1 MKNVAL
7 HNLGCKVNAYEMD
20 FIQQNL
26 LKKGYNVVP
35 FDEYAD
41 IYIVNT
47 CTVTNIA
54 DRKSRQMLHRC
65 KQLNP
70 KAVVVAL
77 GCYVQTDSK
86 GVVGDPDIDIAIGN
100 NNKSKAVEII
110 EEYLAGETGE
120 KVDCIIDINDVK
132 NPCPYESM
140 SIEKTIEHSRAYI
153 KIQDGCN
160 QFCTYCIIPYA
171 RGRVRSRKQEEILDE
186 VRTLSSNGYKE
197 VVLTGIHIG
206 SYGMDFKDGSDL
218 MSLLEEIDKV
228 PGIERVRISSLE
240 PGTMTKEFI
249 ERLKNLKKI
258 CPHFHL
264 SLQSGCDSVLK
275 RMNRKYKTADFTA
288 SVENLRKAFDRPA
301 ITTDVI
307 AGFPGETEAEF
318 EETADF
324 IRKIGFYEI
333 HLFPYS
339 RRHGTVADK
348 MEGQLTRK
356 EKTDRVKKLSEIERE
371 MTRAYEESF
380 IGEKVSVLFEE
391 PREIKGRTYM
401 IGHTD
406 RYLTVALKSDE
417 DLKNIIKEVKLSGF
431 LADGIMAG
439 EEA

>member
-86 GVVGDPDIDIAIGN
+86 GVIGDPDIDIAIGN
-100 NNKSKAVEII
+100 NNKSKAIEII

-391 PREIKGRTYM
+391 PREIKGQSYM

>member
-26 LKKGYNVVP
+26 LKKGYNIVP

-70 KAVVVAL
+70 NAVVVAL

-86 GVVGDPDIDIAIGN
+86 GVMEDPDIDIAIGN
-100 NNKSKAVEII
+100 NNKSKAIEII

-140 SIEKTIEHSRAYI
+140 SIAKTIEHSRAYI

-171 RGRVRSRKQEEILDE
+171 RGRVRSRRQDEILDE
-186 VRTLSSNGYKE
+186 IRTLSSNGYKE

-206 SYGMDFKDGSDL
+206 SYGIDFKDGSDL
-218 MSLLEEIDKV
+218 ISLLEEIDKV

-288 SVENLRKAFDRPA
+288 SVDNLRKAFDRPA

-307 AGFPGETEAEF
+307 AGFPGETEEEF
-318 EETADF
+318 GETADF

-339 RRHGTVADK
+339 RRRGTVADK

-391 PREIKGRTYM
+391 PREIKGHTYM

-417 DLKNIIKEVKLSGF
+417 DLKNVIKEVKLSGF

>member
-86 GVVGDPDIDIAIGN
+86 GVIGDPDIDIAIGN

-288 SVENLRKAFDRPA
+288 SVDNLRKAFDRPA

-391 PREIKGRTYM
+391 PREIKGQSYM

>member
-26 LKKGYNVVP
+26 LKKGYNIVP

-70 KAVVVAL
+70 NAVVVAL
-77 GCYVQTDSK
+77 GCYVPTDSK
-86 GVVGDPDIDIAIGN
+86 GVMEDPDIDIAIGN
-100 NNKSKAVEII
+100 NNKSKAIEILD
-110 EEYLAGETGE
+110 EYLAGETGE

-140 SIEKTIEHSRAYI
+140 SIAKTIEHSRAYI

-171 RGRVRSRKQEEILDE
+171 RGRVRSRRQDEILDE
-186 VRTLSSNGYKE
+186 IRTLSSNGYKE

-206 SYGMDFKDGSDL
+206 SYGIDFKDGSDL
-218 MSLLEEIDKV
+218 ISLLEEIDKV

-288 SVENLRKAFDRPA
+288 SVDNLRKAFDRPA

-307 AGFPGETEAEF
+307 AGFPGETEEEF
-318 EETADF
+318 GETADF

-339 RRHGTVADK
+339 RRRGTVADK

-391 PREIKGRTYM
+391 PREIKGHTYM

-417 DLKNIIKEVKLSGF
+417 DLKNVIKEVKLSGF

>member
-132 NPCPYESM
+132 NPCPYETM

-391 PREIKGRTYM
+391 PREIKGQSYM

>member
-1 MKNVAL
+1 
-7 HNLGCKVNAYEMD
+7 
-20 FIQQNL
+20 
-26 LKKGYNVVP
+26 
-35 FDEYAD
+35 
-41 IYIVNT
+41 
-47 CTVTNIA
+47 
-54 DRKSRQMLHRC
+54 
-65 KQLNP
+65 
-70 KAVVVAL
+70 
-77 GCYVQTDSK
+77 
-86 GVVGDPDIDIAIGN
+86 
-100 NNKSKAVEII
+100 
-110 EEYLAGETGE
+110 
-120 KVDCIIDINDVK
+120 
-132 NPCPYESM
+132 
-140 SIEKTIEHSRAYI
+140 
-153 KIQDGCN
+153 
-160 QFCTYCIIPYA
+160 
-171 RGRVRSRKQEEILDE
+171 
-186 VRTLSSNGYKE
+186 
-197 VVLTGIHIG
+197 
-206 SYGMDFKDGSDL
+206 
-218 MSLLEEIDKV
+218 
-228 PGIERVRISSLE
+228 
-240 PGTMTKEFI
+240 MTKEFI

-391 PREIKGRTYM
+391 PREIKGQSYM

-431 LADGIMAG
+431 LADGIMTG
-439 EEA
+439 QEA

>member
-86 GVVGDPDIDIAIGN
+86 GVIKDPDIDIAIGN
-100 NNKSKAVEII
+100 NNKSKAIEII
-110 EEYLAGETGE
+110 EEYLDGKAGQ

-171 RGRVRSRKQEEILDE
+171 RGRVRSRRQEEILDE
-186 VRTLSSNGYKE
+186 IKTLSSNGYKE

-275 RMNRKYKTADFTA
+275 RMNRKYKTADFMA
-288 SVENLRKAFDRPA
+288 SVDNLRKAFDRPA

-307 AGFPGETEAEF
+307 AGFPGETEEEF
-318 EETADF
+318 GETADF
-324 IRKIGFYEI
+324 IKKIGFYEI

-356 EKTDRVKKLSEIERE
+356 EKTDRVKRLSEIERE

-391 PREIKGRTYM
+391 PKEIKGKTYM

-406 RYLTVALKSDE
+406 RYLTVALKSDK
-417 DLKNIIKEVKLSGF
+417 DLKNTIKEVKLSGF
-431 LADGIMAG
+431 LTDGIMVA

>member
-70 KAVVVAL
+70 NSVVVAL

-86 GVVGDPDIDIAIGN
+86 GVIKDPDIDIAIGN
-100 NNKSKAVEII
+100 NNKSKAIEII
-110 EEYLAGETGE
+110 EEYLAGKTGE

-171 RGRVRSRKQEEILDE
+171 RGRVRSRRQEEILDE
-186 VRTLSSNGYKE
+186 IKTLSSNGYKE

-218 MSLLEEIDKV
+218 ISLLEDIDKV
-228 PGIERVRISSLE
+228 DGIERVRISSLE

-275 RMNRKYKTADFTA
+275 RMNRKYKTADFMA
-288 SVENLRKAFDRPA
+288 SVDNLRKAFDRPA

-307 AGFPGETEAEF
+307 AGFPGETEEEF
-318 EETADF
+318 EATADF
-324 IRKIGFYEI
+324 IRKVGFYEI

-339 RRHGTVADK
+339 RRHGTVADR

-356 EKTDRVKKLSEIERE
+356 EKTDRVKRLSEIERE

-380 IGEKVSVLFEE
+380 VDEKVSVLFEE
-391 PREIKGRTYM
+391 PKEIKGQTYM

-406 RYLTVALKSDE
+406 RYLTVALKSDK
-417 DLKNIIKEVKLSGF
+417 DLKNTIKEVKLSGF
-431 LADGIMAG
+431 LADGIMAA
-439 EEA
+439 EQA

>member
-86 GVVGDPDIDIAIGN
+86 GVIGDPDIDIAIGN

-110 EEYLAGETGE
+110 EEYLAGETAK

-391 PREIKGRTYM
+391 PREIKGHTYM

>member
-86 GVVGDPDIDIAIGN
+86 GVIGDPDIDIAIGN
-100 NNKSKAVEII
+100 NNKSKAIEII
-110 EEYLAGETGE
+110 EEYLASKKGE

-171 RGRVRSRKQEEILDE
+171 RGRVRSRRQEEILDE

-324 IRKIGFYEI
+324 IRKVGFYEI

-356 EKTDRVKKLSEIERE
+356 EKTDRVKKLSEIERK

-417 DLKNIIKEVKLSGF
+417 DLKNIIKEVRLSGF

>member
-77 GCYVQTDSK
+77 GCYVQTDSR
-86 GVVGDPDIDIAIGN
+86 GVIKDPDIDIAIGN
-100 NNKSKAVEII
+100 NNKSKAIEII
-110 EEYLAGETGE
+110 EEYLDGKAGE

-171 RGRVRSRKQEEILDE
+171 RGRVRSRRQEEILDE
-186 VRTLSSNGYKE
+186 IKTLSSNGYKE

-218 MSLLEEIDKV
+218 ISLLEEIDKV

-275 RMNRKYKTADFTA
+275 RMNRKYKTADFMA
-288 SVENLRKAFDRPA
+288 SVDNLRKAFDRPA

-307 AGFPGETEAEF
+307 AGFPGETEEEF
-318 EETADF
+318 GETADF
-324 IRKIGFYEI
+324 IKKIGFYEI

-356 EKTDRVKKLSEIERE
+356 EKTDRVKRLSEIERE

-380 IGEKVSVLFEE
+380 IGAKVSVLFEE
-391 PREIKGRTYM
+391 PKEIKGKTYM

-406 RYLTVALKSDE
+406 RYLTVALKSDK
-417 DLKNIIKEVKLSGF
+417 DLKNTIKEVKLSGF
-431 LADGIMAG
+431 LTDGIMAA

>member
-86 GVVGDPDIDIAIGN
+86 GVIGDPDIDIAIGN
-100 NNKSKAVEII
+100 NNKAKAVEII

-132 NPCPYESM
+132 NPCPYETM

-391 PREIKGRTYM
+391 PREIKGQSYM

>member
-86 GVVGDPDIDIAIGN
+86 GVIGDPDIDIAIGN

-171 RGRVRSRKQEEILDE
+171 RGRVRSRRQEEILEE

-206 SYGMDFKDGSDL
+206 SYGMDFKDGNDL

-391 PREIKGRTYM
+391 PREIKGQSYM

>member
-86 GVVGDPDIDIAIGN
+86 GVIGDPDIDIAIGN
-100 NNKSKAVEII
+100 NNKAKAVEII

-171 RGRVRSRKQEEILDE
+171 RGRVRSRRQEEILEE

-339 RRHGTVADK
+339 RRHGTVADR

-391 PREIKGRTYM
+391 PREIKGQSYM

>member
-86 GVVGDPDIDIAIGN
+86 GVIGDPDIDIAIGN

-110 EEYLAGETGE
+110 EEYLAGETAK

-171 RGRVRSRKQEEILDE
+171 RGRVRSRRQEEILEE

-258 CPHFHL
+258 CQHFHL

-391 PREIKGRTYM
+391 PREIKGQSYM

>member
-20 FIQQNL
+20 VIQQNL

-86 GVVGDPDIDIAIGN
+86 GVIGDPDIDIAIGN
-100 NNKSKAVEII
+100 NNKSKAIEII

-391 PREIKGRTYM
+391 PREIKGQSYM

>member
-26 LKKGYNVVP
+26 LKKGYNIVP

-70 KAVVVAL
+70 NAVVVAL

-86 GVVGDPDIDIAIGN
+86 GVMEDPDIDIAIGN
-100 NNKSKAVEII
+100 NNKSKAIEII
-110 EEYLAGETGE
+110 EEYLAGKTGE

-140 SIEKTIEHSRAYI
+140 SIAKTIEHSRAYI

-171 RGRVRSRKQEEILDE
+171 RGRVRSRRQDEILDE
-186 VRTLSSNGYKE
+186 IRTLSSNGYKE

-206 SYGMDFKDGSDL
+206 SYGIDFKDGSDL
-218 MSLLEEIDKV
+218 ISLLEEIDKV

-288 SVENLRKAFDRPA
+288 SVDNLRKAFDRPA

-307 AGFPGETEAEF
+307 AGFPGETEEEF
-318 EETADF
+318 GETADF

-339 RRHGTVADK
+339 RRRGTVADK

-391 PREIKGRTYM
+391 PREIKGHTYM

-417 DLKNIIKEVKLSGF
+417 DLKNVIKEVKLSGF

>member
-86 GVVGDPDIDIAIGN
+86 GVIGDPDIDIAIGN

-391 PREIKGRTYM
+391 PREIKGHTYM

>member
-26 LKKGYNVVP
+26 LKKGYNIVP

-70 KAVVVAL
+70 NAVVVAL

-86 GVVGDPDIDIAIGN
+86 GVMEDPDIDIAIGN
-100 NNKSKAVEII
+100 NNKSKAIEII
-110 EEYLAGETGE
+110 EEYLAGKTGE

-140 SIEKTIEHSRAYI
+140 SIAKTIEHSRAYI

-171 RGRVRSRKQEEILDE
+171 RGRVRSRRQDEILDE
-186 VRTLSSNGYKE
+186 IRTLSSNGYKE

-206 SYGMDFKDGSDL
+206 SYGIDFKDGSDL
-218 MSLLEEIDKV
+218 ISLLEEIDKV

-288 SVENLRKAFDRPA
+288 SVDNLRKAFDRPA
-301 ITTDVI
+301 ITTDII
-307 AGFPGETEAEF
+307 AGFPGETEEEF
-318 EETADF
+318 GETADF

-339 RRHGTVADK
+339 RRRGTVADK

-391 PREIKGRTYM
+391 PREIKGHTYM

-406 RYLTVALKSDE
+406 RYLTVALRSDE
-417 DLKNIIKEVKLSGF
+417 DLKNVIKEVKLSGF